1 MNASARVALVG
12 PTHPYSGGI
21 SHHTTTL
28 ANRLLDAGHRADIVS
43 WKAQYPK
50 ALRDGDTHVPADRPE
65 VVPAAPITQPL
76 AWYDPIGWYRTGRRL
91 RDRDLVVYS
100 TVSAFHAIPFR
111 IMAAGLGRRVKQ
123 SVIVHNVVP
132 HLGGKRHHRLLNRL
146 LYRRVDEVIVHSDA
160 QRALALPSAGRTP
173 VTVATMPLPDLV
185 GIPRDADDPA
195 RVAAREPGPLRL
207 LFFGMVREYKGVDVL
222 LDALARTADAELT
235 IAGEF
240 WQPVDDFR
248 AQIARLGLDHRVTL
262 RPGYVPIHDTAPL
275 FAAADALVLPYRG
288 ASASNNVELARRFG
302 LPVVASAVGTFTRD
316 IRDDVDGY
324 LVPPADPDALAAAL
338 TRLADLD
345 TYRRIRSTV
354 PFPPA
359 DENWARYV
367 DTVVGD

>member
-28 ANRLLDAGHRADIVS
+28 ANRLIEAGHRADVVS

-50 ALRDGDTHVPADRPE
+50 FLRDGDTHVPVDRPE
-65 VVPAAPITQPL
+65 VVPAAPTAQPL

-111 IMAAGLGRRVKQ
+111 VMAAGAGRGVTQ

-132 HLGGKRHHRLLNRL
+132 HMGGGRIHRMLNRL
-146 LYRRVDEVIVHSDA
+146 LYRRMDEVIVHSDA

-185 GIPRDADDPA
+185 GIPRRADDPV
-195 RVAAREPGPLRL
+195 RVADRRPGPLRL
-207 LFFGMVREYKGVDVL
+207 LFFGMVREYKGVDILV
-222 LDALARTADAELT
+222 DALARTADAELT

-240 WQPVDDFR
+240 WQPVDQFR
-248 AQIARLGLDHRVTL
+248 DQIRRLGLESRVTL
-262 RPGYVPIHDTAPL
+262 RPGYVPIHDTASL
-275 FAAADALVLPYRG
+275 FGSVDALVLPYRG

-302 LPVVASAVGTFTRD
+302 LPVVASAVGTFVRD
-316 IRDDVDGY
+316 IADDVDGY

-338 TRLADLD
+338 TRLAEPA
-345 TYRRIRSTV
+345 TYHRIRAGV

-367 DTVVGD
+367 EVVVGH